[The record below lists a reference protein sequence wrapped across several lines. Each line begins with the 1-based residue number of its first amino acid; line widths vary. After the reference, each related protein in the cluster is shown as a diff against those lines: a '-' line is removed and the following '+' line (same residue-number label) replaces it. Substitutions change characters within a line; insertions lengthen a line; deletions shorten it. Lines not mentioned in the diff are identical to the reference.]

1 MGILF
6 TVVMDLVIQDT
17 AIQRMVM
24 TDHLGQ
30 GTAIQRMVMTDHL
43 GQDMAILCTE
53 DKKIFSLNGKK
64 D

>member
-30 GTAIQRMVMTDHL
+30 DT
-43 GQDMAILCTE
+43 AILCTE